1 MNKKPLILVIIIILF
16 FTVQTLAVSQNRQ
29 AFHPRLESDPKAAEY
44 YRIGSRTSGFSWTE
58 YAEICL
64 WASGD
69 VNLTNMQKLTNAV
82 NSLINA
88 NDLPRSGKDRA
99 EYILEFMHANI
110 LKAYSLNQTRVDTI
124 FTNGRF
130 NCVSSAALYAILCK
144 AASVNTSGV
153 VTRHHA
159 FVIAHVD
166 GQNIDVETTNRFG
179 FDPGN
184 RKEFHDQF
192 GALTGFTYVPANNYR
207 DRQTINQIELA
218 SLIFN
223 NRIVEFE
230 KANRF
235 ADAVPLAIDRAV
247 FLLGNSITREN
258 ASSGTI
264 FENPRKELIDRLLN
278 YGASLLRA
286 NREEDALV
294 WAVSASAGYP
304 DTARWQEFIMAAVN
318 NRVARFLRE
327 RKIQNARNFLDANA
341 SLLSQEDFTRLDSQI
356 IDSDLLRRANGI
368 RTAAEADE
376 ILNDIETARNSGKLN
391 QGRAREIIIFTT
403 LKTAALLCAPTA
415 QGSAQ
420 NRNWRAAI
428 AYLENALSRFGA
440 NRELE
445 QNLKTYRDNLATDYH
460 NRFAAE
466 WNRKNYAEAERIL
479 SEGLAEFPDNR
490 QLLSN
495 RETVNRQK
503 TQ

>member
-1 MNKKPLILVIIIILF
+1 MNKKPLIFVIFIILS
-16 FTVQTLAVSQNRQ
+16 FTVLTLAVAQNRQ
-29 AFHPRLESDPKAAEY
+29 VSHPRLESDPKAVEY

-58 YAEICL
+58 LAEICL

-69 VNLTNMQKLTNAV
+69 VNLTSMQKLTNAV
-82 NSLINA
+82 TVLNSG
-88 NDLPRSGKDRA
+88 DLPRSGKDRA
-99 EYILEFMHANI
+99 IYILEYMHTNI
-110 LKAYSLNQTRVDTI
+110 LKSYSLNQTRVDTI

-130 NCVSSAALYAILCK
+130 NCVSSAALYMILCK
-144 AASVNTSGV
+144 SAGVNTSGV
-153 VTRHHA
+153 MTRHHA
-159 FVIAHVD
+159 FVIAHID
-166 GQNIDVETTNRFG
+166 GQNIDVETTNRYG

-192 GALTGFTYVPANNYR
+192 GALTGFTYVPATNYR

-223 NRIVEFE
+223 NRIVELE
-230 KANRF
+230 KTNRY

-258 ASSGTI
+258 APSGTI
-264 FENPRKELIDRLLN
+264 FENPRKDLLDRLLN

-294 WAVSASAGYP
+294 WAASASARYP
-304 DTARWQEFIMAAVN
+304 DSARWQEFVMAAVN

-327 RKIQNARNFLDANA
+327 RKIPDARNFLDVNA
-341 SLLSQEDFTRLDSQI
+341 SLLSQDDFSRLDTLI
-356 IDSDLLRRANGI
+356 IDSELLRRANNI

-391 QGRAREIIIFTT
+391 QGRARELLTFTIQ
-403 LKTAALLCAPTA
+403 KTAALLCAPPA
-415 QGSAQ
+415 
-420 NRNWRAAI
+420 RDWRAAVS
-428 AYLENALSRFGA
+428 YLENALSRFGA

-466 WNRKNYAEAERIL
+466 WNKKNYAEAERIL
-479 SEGLAEFPDNR
+479 NEGLSEFPDNR

-495 RETVNRQK
+495 RDIVNKQK
-503 TQ
+503 AQ